1 MALRIE
7 YYVLSRYCCFVLFL
21 NTGGPVTHLYE
32 SLTGNNWSEH
42 GMAKY
47 CSCSIYYQ
55 TENEADADED
65 NEKETEEKDTKQQQQ
80 QHTTKWK
87 ALMVNQVL
95 ESPMLSKGNTTTT
108 ATSSSTDTTTC
119 DDNDDT
125 NSNDHTQTGAFI
137 WS

>member
-65 NEKETEEKDTKQQQQ
+65 NEKETKEKDKEQQQ

-119 DDNDDT
+119 DNNDDT